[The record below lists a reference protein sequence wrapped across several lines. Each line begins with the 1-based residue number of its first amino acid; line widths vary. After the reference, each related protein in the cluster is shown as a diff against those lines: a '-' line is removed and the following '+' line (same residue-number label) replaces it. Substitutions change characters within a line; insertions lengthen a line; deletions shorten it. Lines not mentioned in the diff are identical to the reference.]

1 MANLRT
7 ISQFKTRLAGG
18 GARPNLFEVH
28 IPSFPVAANSAGANW
43 TGEVQEDFRFLCKAA
58 ALPASNNGVVD
69 VPFRGRIL
77 KVAGDRTFDTWTV
90 TIINDED
97 FLIRSQF
104 EYWMNA
110 INKLTNNSG
119 ATNPASYMVDAHVSQ
134 LGRGQNKEATQNN
147 PTTANQT
154 ALRTYTFK
162 DIFPTNISQIDL
174 SYDTGDTIEE
184 FTVEFQVN
192 YFTVGG
198 NMEATSGS
206 DTVAGDQ
213 ANVVVS

>member
-1 MANLRT
+1 MANLKT

-28 IPSFPVAANSAGANW
+28 IPTFPSAATTAGAAW
-43 TGEVQEDFRFLCKAA
+43 SSEEQTDFRFLCKAA
-58 ALPASNNGVVD
+58 NLPASNNGVID

-90 TIINDED
+90 TVINDED
-97 FLIRSQF
+97 FLLRTQF

-119 ATNPASYMVDAHVSQ
+119 ATNPASYMCDAHVSQ
-134 LGRGQNKEATQNN
+134 LGRGVLKEATQNN
-147 PTTANQT
+147 GTTADQT

-162 DIFPTNISQIDL
+162 DIFPTQISQIDL

-192 YFTVGG
+192 YFTIGG
-198 NMEATSGS
+198 SMEAASGSETTSG
-206 DTVAGDQ
+206 DQ
-213 ANVVVS
+213 KGSVVS